1 MSAGAAHRRHYAD
14 NWLIYAVDYAMLF
27 EVTDPGLVNLRLPV
41 PIGGSSNHFRT
52 ELLRKVGGWDAWNV
66 TENADLGLRL
76 ARFGY
81 KVATFDSETLEDIP
95 AAIPAF
101 LRQRTRW
108 LKGWM
113 QTLFINMR
121 NLRRLTRDLGFV
133 AAACTALGLGSAII
147 GALFRPAVAFPR
159 RPIRAI
165 TGTAK
170 HERNHRQHDL
180 VLQCGFWCDR
190 FIRVD
195 CGRYEAAKLQPFG
208 RGSCYGRFISCWSRS
223 PPGARWSSFGAIR
236 SVGRK
241 PSTDSPKVRAAGP
254 PGCEARLYALLGCD
268 CLSSF
273 DEATCPPS
281 SSSTWARMIASK
293 LSSAL
298 KPRS

>member
-52 ELLRKVGGWDAWNV
+52 ELLRKGGGWDAWNV

-121 NLRRLTRDLGFV
+121 NLRRLTRRLGFCCCRLV
-133 AAACTALGLGSAII
+133 PRLDWAAPLSARCSDPF
-147 GALFRPAVAFPR
+147 LR
-159 RPIRAI
+159 
-165 TGTAK
+165 
-170 HERNHRQHDL
+170 
-180 VLQCGFWCDR
+180 CGF
-190 FIRVD
+190 
-195 CGRYEAAKLQPFG
+195 
-208 RGSCYGRFISCWSRS
+208 
-223 PPGARWSSFGAIR
+223 
-236 SVGRK
+236 
-241 PSTDSPKVRAAGP
+241 
-254 PGCEARLYALLGCD
+254 
-268 CLSSF
+268 
-273 DEATCPPS
+273 
-281 SSSTWARMIASK
+281 SSTPYSGHYWHRKARAKSSTARSGASMR
-293 LSSAL
+293 LL
-298 KPRS
+298 VRSLYSGRLRSL

>member
-1 MSAGAAHRRHYAD
+1 
-14 NWLIYAVDYAMLF
+14 MLF

-147 GALFRPAVAFPR
+147 GALFWPFLR
-159 RPIRAI
+159 
-165 TGTAK
+165 
-170 HERNHRQHDL
+170 
-180 VLQCGFWCDR
+180 CGF
-190 FIRVD
+190 
-195 CGRYEAAKLQPFG
+195 
-208 RGSCYGRFISCWSRS
+208 
-223 PPGARWSSFGAIR
+223 
-236 SVGRK
+236 
-241 PSTDSPKVRAAGP
+241 
-254 PGCEARLYALLGCD
+254 
-268 CLSSF
+268 
-273 DEATCPPS
+273 
-281 SSSTWARMIASK
+281 SSTPYSGHYWHRKARAKSSTARSGASMR
-293 LSSAL
+293 LL
-298 KPRS
+298 VRSLYSGRLRSL